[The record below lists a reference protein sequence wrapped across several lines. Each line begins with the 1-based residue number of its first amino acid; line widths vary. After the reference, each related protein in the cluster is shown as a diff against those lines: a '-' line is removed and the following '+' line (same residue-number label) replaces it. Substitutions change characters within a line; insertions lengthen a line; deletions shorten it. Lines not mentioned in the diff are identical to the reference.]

1 MQASEGVVFMPLD
14 VVAENPFQA
23 QLAALRNLVMGDAA
37 LQARL
42 AACRER
48 NDFVSVLVE
57 TARSLEAHLA
67 ADHIAASVRA
77 DPLGLDRFLAPA
89 WGPPPAPQAGWLPS
103 QVSLADGRPVVDW
116 VRFGEARLTDS
127 FYENSVRWAL
137 SSPFNNLFRF
147 RTPLDDLT
155 RWGQDL
161 PSVQPAGF
169 IFHMS
174 RCGSTLAA
182 QMLAQPA
189 ANIVVSEAAPI
200 DGAAQLAHADPAFAG
215 PPGLALLRDM
225 IGVFGQ
231 VREPAAR
238 RLFVKMDCWHAL
250 MLPLFRRAFPDTPWV
265 FLYREPVEVMVSQ
278 MRQRGSQMVPEFV
291 PPSFYGIDLP
301 DGVPSEDYCAQVLAA
316 TCQGAL
322 DGYALGGGLVV
333 NYRELPEAM
342 FTKILPH
349 FGVAPTPEEHDQ
361 MSRAMRIDAKAPG
374 FAFQPDSAA
383 KRAEAKPAIA
393 EICERRL
400 SGVYRRLEEIR
411 AGQG

>member
-1 MQASEGVVFMPLD
+1 MSLD

-23 QLAALRNLVMGDAA
+23 QMAAVRDLVMRDAA
-37 LQARL
+37 LQGLL

-48 NDFVSVLVE
+48 DAFTTVLVE
-57 TARSLEAHLA
+57 AAQSLGAQLA
-67 ADHIAASVRA
+67 ADHMAASVQA
-77 DPLGLDRFLAPA
+77 DPLGLSRFQQPA
-89 WGPPPAPQAGWLPS
+89 WGPPQAPQAGWLPA
-103 QVSLADGRPVVDW
+103 QVSLADGRPVIDW
-116 VRFGEARLTDS
+116 VRLGEARLTDA
-127 FYENSVRWAL
+127 FYETTMRWAINQ
-137 SSPFNNLFRF
+137 PFNNLFRF
-147 RTPLDDLT
+147 RTLLEDVS
-155 RWGQDL
+155 RWADDL
-161 PSVQPAGF
+161 PSAAPAGF

-182 QMLAQPA
+182 QMLARSP

-215 PPGLALLRDM
+215 QRGVTLLCDM
-225 IGVFGQ
+225 VRVFGQ

-238 RLFVKMDCWHAL
+238 RLFVKLDCWHTL
-250 MLPLFRRAFPDTPWV
+250 VLPLFRLAFPDTPWV
-265 FLYREPVEVMVSQ
+265 FLYREPIEVMVSQ
-278 MRQRGSQMVPEFV
+278 MRQRGSQMVPQFV
-291 PPSFYGIDLP
+291 PPSFYGVDLP
-301 DGVPSEDYCAQVLAA
+301 DGVPTEDYCAQVLAA

-322 DGYALGGGLVV
+322 DGYGLGGGLLV

-349 FGVAPTPEEHDQ
+349 FGVTPTVEEQ
-361 MSRAMRIDAKAPG
+361 ELMARAIEFDAKAPG

-400 SGVYRRLEEIR
+400 GDVYRRLEEIR
-411 AGQG
+411 ASQG